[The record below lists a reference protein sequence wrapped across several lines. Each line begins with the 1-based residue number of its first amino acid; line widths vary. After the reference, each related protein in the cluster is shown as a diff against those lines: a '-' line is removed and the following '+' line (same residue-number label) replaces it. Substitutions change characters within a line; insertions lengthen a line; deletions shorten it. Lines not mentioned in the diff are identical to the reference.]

1 MPFAP
6 ANFGLGVL
14 DGFYAGWTQLPEGGR
29 EFLKFDGPQNIYKK
43 IYALG
48 DHLMGMVVFNAPQ
61 DNDRLL
67 GILQRQDN
75 ITGKEEEIL

>member
-6 ANFGLGVL
+6 VHFGLDL
-14 DGFYAGWTQLPEGGR
+14 FDGFYAGWTKLPEGGR
-29 EFLKFDGPQNIYKK
+29 DFLKFDGPQNIYRK
-43 IYALG
+43 IYAQG
-48 DHLMGMVVFNAPQ
+48 DQLQGVVVFNAPQ
-61 DNDRLL
+61 DNERLW

>member
-1 MPFAP
+1 MVFMP
-6 ANFGLGVL
+6 
-14 DGFYAGWTQLPEGGR
+14 DGPNCQKAGR

-43 IYALG
+43 IYAHG
-48 DHLMGMVVFNAPQ
+48 DHLAGVVVFNAPQ
-61 DNDRLL
+61 DNERLL